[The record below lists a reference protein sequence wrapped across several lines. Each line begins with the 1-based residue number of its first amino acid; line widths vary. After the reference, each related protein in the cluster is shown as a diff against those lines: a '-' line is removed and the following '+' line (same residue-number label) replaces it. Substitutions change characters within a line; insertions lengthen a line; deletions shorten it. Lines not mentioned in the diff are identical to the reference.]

1 MKIIIKLT
9 CSIFFMSSDNFF
21 FFAYIKMS
29 KGSPGKY
36 DLNNKEQLQE
46 KARER
51 YQSLFKEE
59 K

>member
-1 MKIIIKLT
+1 
-9 CSIFFMSSDNFF
+9 MSSDNFFFFFFF